1 MEGNKKFN
9 NCLKQLI
16 FSLPAAN
23 NKLKLSFS
31 SRPSQL
37 KLLAG
42 VVVKRSDKQKQ
53 GKIKP
58 SNCI

>member
-16 FSLPAAN
+16 FSLAAA